1 MEYGKFIVAFNNWKN
16 EQELTISVQDSFQ
29 YLWRLG
35 TDAVKIWEPEF
46 EENIPDATK
55 EEIKMFKNTLKE
67 GGILVGIPIGHPI
80 QNFNGA
86 KLYKMTKHN
95 QSFSIPNVIF
105 SYTGNIFS
113 GGRTVTTDGEQ
124 VIAPIAITPG
134 SIQFTNSFDGIDTIF
149 DRQRGS
155 IVGKGFSYNQRGTNK
170 RNGESVSGFVNY
182 VNGNIE
188 LFRSSTYNEDL
199 IINKYE
205 PFCISGGG
213 PSSGSSSGGSSSSP
227 EPLPSLNRM
236 NITGTFET
244 YGDPTECVFTY
255 IME

>member
-1 MEYGKFIVAFNNWKN
+1 MEYGKFIVAFNNWRN
-16 EQELTISVQDSFQ
+16 EQGITISAQDGFQ

-35 TDAVKIWEPEF
+35 TEAVKVWEPEF
-46 EENIPDATK
+46 EENMSDATE
-55 EEIKMFKNTLKE
+55 EEIEMFKNTLKE
-67 GGILVGIPIGHPI
+67 GGILVGIPIGPMI
-80 QNFNGA
+80 EGFDGA

-95 QSFSIPNVIF
+95 QSFSIPNVVF
-105 SYTGNIFS
+105 SYIGNIFS
-113 GGRTVTTDGEQ
+113 GGRDITTDGEQ
-124 VIAPIAITPG
+124 VTIPIVITPG
-134 SIQFTNSFDGIDTIF
+134 SIQFTNSFDSIDTIF

-155 IVGKGFSYNQRGTNK
+155 IVGKGFTYNQRGTNK
-170 RNGESVSGFVNY
+170 QNGESVSGFVNY

-199 IINKYE
+199 VINKYE
-205 PFCISGGG
+205 PFCISGGD
-213 PSSGSSSGGSSSSP
+213 SSSDGSSEGSSSSP
-227 EPLPSLNRM
+227 EPLPSLNRI

>member
-1 MEYGKFIVAFNNWKN
+1 MEYGKFIVAFNDWRK
-16 EQELTISVQDSFQ
+16 EQELTISAQAGFQ

-35 TDAVKIWEPEF
+35 TEAVKVWEPEF
-46 EENIPDATK
+46 EENMPDATE
-55 EEIKMFKNTLKE
+55 EEIEMFKNTLKE
-67 GGILVGIPIGHPI
+67 GGILVGIPIGPMLEG
-80 QNFNGA
+80 FDGA

-95 QSFSIPNVIF
+95 QSFSIPNVVF
-105 SYTGNIFS
+105 SYMVNIFS
-113 GGRTVTTDGEQ
+113 GGRIVTTDGEQ
-124 VIAPIAITPG
+124 VIVPIAITPG

-170 RNGESVSGFVNY
+170 QNGESVSGFVNY

-199 IINKYE
+199 VINKYE

-213 PSSGSSSGGSSSSP
+213 SSSGGSSSSP
-227 EPLPSLNRM
+227 ELLPSLNRM